1 LGEELVSGAG
11 FWEGFLGFEHYA
23 WPAGN
28 SITRSITTFESHAE
42 TRGARR
48 HRMHVSASA
57 APRLQVRSNVAING
71 ILPPAGQPEALE
83 PQKPAPETLPRN
95 EFL

>member
-1 LGEELVSGAG
+1 
-11 FWEGFLGFEHYA
+11 
-23 WPAGN
+23 
-28 SITRSITTFESHAE
+28 
-42 TRGARR
+42 
-48 HRMHVSASA
+48 MHVSASA